1 MKLPGSWWTTAISNK
16 LWKPFVSLVISMNG
30 TYFGRQQW
38 LTVELSYVKKY
49 PESKWKFSKVTAKLI
64 RSWKTVQVM
73 RRAQKRM
80 YPVKH
85 ARHAV
90 PLWVITMPWKVHE
103 PCKNIFMS
111 TFNPWAPK
119 LSFTNFVTQG
129 YSHTLHIY
137 FVGVVCSSHPYMNG
151 ILS

>member
-1 MKLPGSWWTTAISNK
+1 MPSLWWTTAISIE

-30 TYFGRQQW
+30 TYFGKQQW
-38 LTVELSYVKKY
+38 LIFELSDVKKY
-49 PESKWKFSKVTAKLI
+49 PESQWKFFESESWSYKVMENCS
-64 RSWKTVQVM
+64 RSWEEL
-73 RRAQKRM
+73 KRGCTLF
-80 YPVKH
+80 KH

-90 PLWVITMPWKVHE
+90 PLWVVTMPWKVHE

-119 LSFTNFVTQG
+119 LSITNLVTEG

-137 FVGVVCSSHPYMNG
+137 FVGVVCCSHPYMNV